1 MEIINYLPYIQ
12 DTTMT
17 KVVTTD
23 NSGNITCAAEICDLI
38 SDCAS
43 IPHNKSLKVVG
54 TELQL
59 TDTLNDVIKCD
70 VADLINKPD
79 TPSVTNVKLYSD
91 GKLLKLDDSAGA
103 TVFNDMVTNA
113 QACLPD
119 LTYSFLSKTS
129 NASGDL
135 LILDSTGKPSKRSDL
150 SNLADGTTITYNQ
163 TSGKLSAVQSPP
175 APTPTYVHASDIPA
189 ESKSDTYPLTPA
201 AVLAMTKYFKP
212 FATSDAPPASMDGT
226 DAVPFPMFYNFN
238 CTGGTNGKPKF
249 DVYVKDGSMCTV
261 DLGDTGGSSGGSTAG
276 TVVWEGMSNGCISL
290 AGKGAGLYMA
300 VCISTWDQQ
309 WGRDERFVLP
319 FIFFDIPDPIDGKN
333 VGMTYKYD
341 SWANL
346 VARPSECVV
355 LQAKM
360 AATGVNEFVNDGDG
374 SSPMV
379 VTPSNMVWQTF
390 KSGLRVQDTQTGH
403 NAHVVKVVKLT

>member
-1 MEIINYLPYIQ
+1 
-12 DTTMT
+12 MT

-43 IPHNKSLKVVG
+43 IPHNKSLQVVG

-59 TDTLNDVIKCD
+59 TDTLNGVIKCD
-70 VADLINKPD
+70 VSAIVNKPV
-79 TPSVTNVKLYSD
+79 TPSVTNVKLHTD
-91 GKLLKLDDSAGA
+91 GKLLKLTDSAGGE
-103 TVFNDMVTNA
+103 VSNDMVTNA

-119 LTYSFLSKTS
+119 LTYSFLSNTS
-129 NASGDL
+129 NASGSL

-163 TSGKLSAVQSPP
+163 VSGKLSAVAPPSSP
-175 APTPTYVHASDIPA
+175 APTYVHASDIPA

-212 FATSDAPPASMDGT
+212 FATSDAPPATMTGA
-226 DAVPFPMFYNFN
+226 DAIPIPMFYNFN

-261 DLGDTGGSSGGSTAG
+261 DLGDTGGGGGGSTAG
-276 TVVWEGMSNGCISL
+276 TVVWEGMSNGCINL
-290 AGKGAGLYMA
+290 VGKGAGLYMA
-300 VCISTWDQQ
+300 VCVSINDKQ
-309 WGRDERFVLP
+309 WGLDERYVLP

-333 VGMTYKYD
+333 VGMAYGHDNK
-341 SWANL
+341 AKL
-346 VARPSECVV
+346 EHIPSECVA
-355 LQAKM
+355 LQPEMEA
-360 AATGVNEFVNDGDG
+360 
-374 SSPMV
+374 PV
-379 VTPSNMVWQTF
+379 VTGLSYGNYIGKSTVIPSNMVWQTF
-390 KSGLRVQDTQTGH
+390 RSGLHVSDTLAGH
-403 NAHVVKVVKLT
+403 SAYVAKVVKLT

>member
-1 MEIINYLPYIQ
+1 
-12 DTTMT
+12 MT

-23 NSGNITCAAEICDLI
+23 NSGNITCAAEICELI

-70 VADLINKPD
+70 VSDLINKPA
-79 TPSVTNVKLYSD
+79 TQIVTNVRLYSD
-91 GKLLKLDDSAGA
+91 GKLLKLDDSAGD
-103 TVFNDMVTNA
+103 TVSNNMVTNA

-119 LTYSFLSKTS
+119 LTYSFLNKTS

-135 LILDSTGKPSKRSDL
+135 LILDSTGKPTKRSDL
-150 SNLADGTTITYNQ
+150 SNLADGVTITYNQ
-163 TSGKLSAVQSPP
+163 ASGKLSAVQPP
-175 APTPTYVHASDIPA
+175 STPAPTYVHASDIPA

-212 FATSDAPPASMDGT
+212 FATSDAPPADMNGT
-226 DAVPFPMFYNFN
+226 DVVPFPMFYNFN

-261 DLGDTGGSSGGSTAG
+261 DLGDTGGSNGGSTAG

-290 AGKGAGLYMA
+290 SGKGAGLYIA
-300 VCISTWDQQ
+300 LCVSTWDQSR
-309 WGRDERFVLP
+309 GKDFRYVLP
-319 FIFFDIPDPIDGKN
+319 FIFFDVHDSYDDKPAT
-333 VGMTYKYD
+333 MTYTIGWGGKY
-341 SWANL
+341 L
-346 VARPSECVV
+346 HPTTECITV
-355 LQAKM
+355 
-360 AATGVNEFVNDGDG
+360 TERFITEIHDPYNNGDG
-374 SSPMV
+374 SSGL
-379 VTPSNMVWQTF
+379 PSGAVSSMVWQRF
-390 KSGLRVQDTQTGH
+390 KSGLRVQGTKGYQD
-403 NAHVVKVVKLT
+403 AHVVKVIKLT

>member
-1 MEIINYLPYIQ
+1 
-12 DTTMT
+12 MT

-59 TDTLNDVIKCD
+59 TDTLNAVVKCD
-70 VADLINKPD
+70 VSGLINKPA
-79 TPSVTNVKLYSD
+79 PQSVTNVKLYSD
-91 GKLLKLDDSAGA
+91 GKLLKLDDSAGD
-103 TVFNDMVTNA
+103 TVSNNMVTNA

-119 LTYSFLSKTS
+119 LTYSFLNKTS

-150 SNLADGTTITYNQ
+150 SNLADGVTITYNQ
-163 TSGKLSAVQSPP
+163 VSGKLSAVQPP
-175 APTPTYVHASDIPA
+175 STPAPTYVHASDIPA

-212 FATSDAPPASMDGT
+212 IATSDAPPATMSGA
-226 DAVPFPMFYNFN
+226 DAIPIPMFYNFN

-249 DVYVKDGSMCTV
+249 DVYVKDGSLCTV
-261 DLGDTGGSSGGSTAG
+261 DLGDNGGSSGGSTAG

-300 VCISTWDQQ
+300 VCVSTWDQS
-309 WGRDERFVLP
+309 GGVDERFVLP
-319 FIFFDIPDPIDGKN
+319 FIFFDIPDPIDGKV
-333 VGMTYKYD
+333 VGMTYKRD
-341 SWANL
+341 GWANL
-346 VARPSECVV
+346 VHRPSECVV

-360 AATGVNEFVNDGDG
+360 TATAETAYTTGD
-374 SSPMV
+374 SSAPPPT

-390 KSGLRVQDTQTGH
+390 RSGLHVTDTSAGH
-403 NAHVVKVVKLT
+403 EAHVIKVVKLT

>member
-1 MEIINYLPYIQ
+1 
-12 DTTMT
+12 MT

-59 TDTLNDVIKCD
+59 TDTLNGVIKCD
-70 VADLINKPD
+70 VSDLVNKPA
-79 TPSVTNVKLYSD
+79 TPSVTNVKLHTD
-91 GKLLKLDDSAGA
+91 GKLLKLTDSAGGE
-103 TVFNDMVTNA
+103 VSNNMVTNA

-119 LTYSFLSKTS
+119 LTYSFLSDTG
-129 NASGDL
+129 NASGSL

-163 TSGKLSAVQSPP
+163 VSGKLSAVAPPSSP
-175 APTPTYVHASDIPA
+175 APTYIHVSDIPA

-212 FATSDAPPASMDGT
+212 FATSDAPPATMTGAD
-226 DAVPFPMFYNFN
+226 VIPFPMFYNFN

-261 DLGDTGGSSGGSTAG
+261 DLGDTGGGGGGSTAG
-276 TVVWEGMSNGCISL
+276 TVVWEGMSNGCINL
-290 AGKGAGLYMA
+290 AGKGAGMYIAYCVVSNYPSYIYAVPFYM
-300 VCISTWDQQ
+300 
-309 WGRDERFVLP
+309 
-319 FIFFDIPDPIDGKN
+319 FDIPNTMNGLVVK
-333 VGMTYKYD
+333 TYWIQHGYAENPPA
-341 SWANL
+341 STN
-346 VARPSECVV
+346 ECVTIYPKQYLGYV
-355 LQAKM
+355 KDWAADLPALYNANVVWQIFRAK
-360 AATGVNEFVNDGDG
+360 
-374 SSPMV
+374 V
-379 VTPSNMVWQTF
+379 VTDAYPYSLV
-390 KSGLRVQDTQTGH
+390 SS
-403 NAHVVKVVKLT
+403 VVKIVKMV

>member
-1 MEIINYLPYIQ
+1 
-12 DTTMT
+12 MT

-54 TELQL
+54 SELQL
-59 TDTLNDVIKCD
+59 TDTLNGVIKCD
-70 VADLINKPD
+70 VSDLINKPA

-103 TVFNDMVTNA
+103 TVSNDMVTNA

-119 LTYSFLSKTS
+119 LTYSFLNKT
-129 NASGDL
+129 NNVSGDL

-150 SNLADGTTITYNQ
+150 SNLADGVTITYDQ
-163 TSGKLSAVQSPP
+163 VSGKLSAAQSPVAP
-175 APTPTYVHASDIPA
+175 APTYVHASDIPA
-189 ESKSDTYPLTPA
+189 SSKSDTYPLTPA

-212 FATSDAPPASMDGT
+212 FATSDAPPATMNGA
-226 DAVPFPMFYNFN
+226 DAIPLPMFYNFN

-249 DVYVKDGSMCTV
+249 DVFVKDGSMCTV
-261 DLGDTGGSSGGSTAG
+261 DLGDTGGGGGGSTAG

-309 WGRDERFVLP
+309 WGIDERFVLP
-319 FIFFDIPDPIDGKN
+319 FVFFDIPDPIDGKT
-333 VGMTYKYD
+333 VGMTYERDKYGK
-341 SWANL
+341 L
-346 VARPSECVV
+346 VDRPSGCLE
-355 LQAKM
+355 LRYRTTAQASP
-360 AATGVNEFVNDGDG
+360 GG
-374 SSPMV
+374 SAGNQDPISIAPL
-379 VTPSNMVWQTF
+379 THMVWQTF
-390 KSGLRVQDTQTGH
+390 KSGLLVSDASAGH

>member
-1 MEIINYLPYIQ
+1 
-12 DTTMT
+12 MT

-59 TDTLNDVIKCD
+59 TDTLNAVVKCD
-70 VADLINKPD
+70 VSGLINKPA
-79 TPSVTNVKLYSD
+79 PQSVTNVKLYSD
-91 GKLLKLDDSAGA
+91 GKLLKLDDSAGD
-103 TVFNDMVTNA
+103 TVSNNMVTNA

-119 LTYSFLSKTS
+119 LTYSFLNKTS

-150 SNLADGTTITYNQ
+150 SNLADGVTITYNQ
-163 TSGKLSAVQSPP
+163 VSGKLSAVQPP
-175 APTPTYVHASDIPA
+175 STPAPTYVHASDIPA

-212 FATSDAPPASMDGT
+212 IATSDAPPATMSGA
-226 DAVPFPMFYNFN
+226 DAIPIPMFYNFN

-249 DVYVKDGSMCTV
+249 DVYVKDGSLCTV
-261 DLGDTGGSSGGSTAG
+261 DLGDNGGSSGGSTAG

-300 VCISTWDQQ
+300 VCVSNWDQSR
-309 WGRDERFVLP
+309 GMDERFVLP
-319 FIFFDIPDPIDGKN
+319 FIFFDIPDPIDGKV
-333 VGMTYKYD
+333 VGMTYKRD
-341 SWANL
+341 GRSNL
-346 VARPSECVV
+346 VSRPSECVV
-355 LQAKM
+355 LRAKM
-360 AATGVNEFVNDGDG
+360 TATAETANSPGDN
-374 SSPMV
+374 SAPTPT

-390 KSGLRVQDTQTGH
+390 RSGLHVTDTLAGH
-403 NAHVVKVVKLT
+403 EAHVIKVVKLT

>member
-1 MEIINYLPYIQ
+1 
-12 DTTMT
+12 MT

-23 NSGNITCAAEICDLI
+23 NSGNITCAAEICELI

-70 VADLINKPD
+70 VSNLINKPAAQI
-79 TPSVTNVKLYSD
+79 VTNVKLYSE
-91 GKLLKLDDSAGA
+91 GKLLKLDDSAGD
-103 TVFNDMVTNA
+103 TVSNNMVTNA

-119 LTYSFLSKTS
+119 LTYSFLNKTS

-135 LILDSTGKPSKRSDL
+135 LILDSTGKPTKRSDL
-150 SNLADGTTITYNQ
+150 SNLADGVTITYNQ
-163 TSGKLSAVQSPP
+163 SSGKLSAVQSPSTP
-175 APTPTYVHASDIPA
+175 APTYVHASDIPA

-201 AVLAMTKYFKP
+201 AVLAMTKHFKP
-212 FATSDAPPASMDGT
+212 FATSDAPPASMNGT

-261 DLGDTGGSSGGSTAG
+261 DLGDTGSSNGGSTAG

-290 AGKGAGLYMA
+290 VGKGAGLYVA
-300 VCISTWDQQ
+300 LCINTREEG
-309 WGRDERFVLP
+309 WGEYFYISIPFVFYDLP
-319 FIFFDIPDPIDGKN
+319 NTYGDRPIATIYNTNSPGRAQEK
-333 VGMTYKYD
+333 
-341 SWANL
+341 
-346 VARPSECVV
+346 PSKCIEIYQKQYLGYVSDWTAD
-355 LQAKM
+355 L
-360 AATGVNEFVNDGDG
+360 
-374 SSPMV
+374 PPLY
-379 VTPSNMVWQTF
+379 TPNAVWQTF
-390 KSGLRVQDTQTGH
+390 QSGTYVPGDGGTVGH
-403 NAHVVKVVKLT
+403 RAHVVKVIKLT

>member
-1 MEIINYLPYIQ
+1 
-12 DTTMT
+12 MT

-23 NSGNITCAAEICDLI
+23 NSGNITCAAEICELI

-70 VADLINKPD
+70 VSDLINKPA
-79 TPSVTNVKLYSD
+79 TQIVTNVRLYSD
-91 GKLLKLDDSAGA
+91 GKLLKLDDSAGD
-103 TVFNDMVTNA
+103 TVSNNMVTNA

-119 LTYSFLSKTS
+119 LTYSFLNKTS

-135 LILDSTGKPSKRSDL
+135 LILDSTGKPTKRSDL
-150 SNLADGTTITYNQ
+150 SNLADGVTITYNQ
-163 TSGKLSAVQSPP
+163 ASGKLSAVQPP
-175 APTPTYVHASDIPA
+175 STPAPTYVHASDIPA

-212 FATSDAPPASMDGT
+212 FATSDAPPADMNGT
-226 DAVPFPMFYNFN
+226 DVVPFPMFYNFN

-261 DLGDTGGSSGGSTAG
+261 DLGDTGGSNGGSTAG

-290 AGKGAGLYMA
+290 SGKGAGLYIA
-300 VCISTWDQQ
+300 LCVSTWDQQ
-309 WGRDERFVLP
+309 WGYDFRYVLP
-319 FIFFDIPDPIDGKN
+319 FIFFDVHNSYDDKPATMSYRK
-333 VGMTYKYD
+333 D
-341 SWANL
+341 SWGKF
-346 VARPSECVV
+346 VHPPTDCITISERFMTELSQPFNNGDNPGS
-355 LQAKM
+355 LQP
-360 AATGVNEFVNDGDG
+360 VPLG
-374 SSPMV
+374 S
-379 VTPSNMVWQTF
+379 MVWQTF
-390 KSGLRVQDTQTGH
+390 KSGLHVQDTKTGH
-403 NAHVVKVVKLT
+403 DAHVVKVIKLT

>member
-1 MEIINYLPYIQ
+1 
-12 DTTMT
+12 MT

-59 TDTLNDVIKCD
+59 TDTLNDVVKCD
-70 VADLINKPD
+70 VSDLINKPAP
-79 TPSVTNVKLYSD
+79 PSVTNVRLYSD
-91 GKLLKLDDSAGA
+91 GKLLKLDDSAGD
-103 TVFNDMVTNA
+103 TVSNDMVTNA

-119 LTYSFLSKTS
+119 LTYSFLNKTS

-135 LILDSTGKPSKRSDL
+135 LILDSTGKPTKRSDL
-150 SNLADGTTITYNQ
+150 SNLADGVTITYDQ
-163 TSGKLSAVQSPP
+163 TSGKLSAVQPP
-175 APTPTYVHASDIPA
+175 STPAPTYVHASDIPA

-212 FATSDAPPASMDGT
+212 FATSDAPPAYMNGT
-226 DAVPFPMFYNFN
+226 DAVPLPMFYNFN

-290 AGKGAGLYMA
+290 AGKGAGLYLA
-300 VCISTWDQQ
+300 LCVSTWTESAK
-309 WGRDERFVLP
+309 GIYNYYGIPFVFYDLP
-319 FIFFDIPDPIDGKN
+319 STYGDRPIA
-333 VGMTYKYD
+333 TIYD
-341 SWANL
+341 FTA
-346 VARPSECVV
+346 ARPIIQSTSSCIKIYQMV
-355 LQAKM
+355 
-360 AATGVNEFVNDGDG
+360 GNDSAYVDWESGTVI
-374 SSPMV
+374 SPY
-379 VTPSNMVWQTF
+379 NAVWQTF
-390 KSGLRVQDTQTGH
+390 KSGLRVPDAKAGH
-403 NAHVVKVVKLT
+403 DAHVVKVIKLT

>member
-1 MEIINYLPYIQ
+1 
-12 DTTMT
+12 MT

-38 SDCAS
+38 SGCSS
-43 IPHNKSLKVVG
+43 IPRNKSLQVIG

-59 TDTLNDVIKCD
+59 TDTLNGVIKCD
-70 VADLINKPD
+70 VSDLVNKPA
-79 TPSVTNVKLYSD
+79 TPSVTNVKLHTD
-91 GKLLKLDDSAGA
+91 GKLLRLTDSAGGE
-103 TVFNDMVTNA
+103 VSNNMVTNA

-119 LTYSFLSKTS
+119 LTYSFLSETN
-129 NASGDL
+129 NASGSL
-135 LILDSTGKPSKRSDL
+135 LILDSTGKPSKRSNL
-150 SNLADGTTITYNQ
+150 SNLADGTTITYDQ
-163 TSGKLSAVQSPP
+163 VSGKLSAVSPTAPP
-175 APTPTYVHASDIPA
+175 APTYVHASDIPA

-201 AVLAMTKYFKP
+201 AVLAMTRYFKP
-212 FATSDAPPASMDGT
+212 FATSDAPPASMNGA
-226 DAVPFPMFYNFN
+226 DAIPFPMFYNFN

-261 DLGDTGGSSGGSTAG
+261 DLGDNGGSSGGSTAG

-300 VCISTWDQQ
+300 VCIGTYDQQ
-309 WGRDERFVLP
+309 GVKEERFVLP

-333 VGMTYKYD
+333 VGMTYKHD
-341 SWANL
+341 NRANL
-346 VARPSECVV
+346 VDRPSQCVV

-360 AATGVNEFVNDGDG
+360 TATAVTEFSNGDN
-374 SSPMV
+374 SPPPPT

-390 KSGLRVQDTQTGH
+390 RSGLLVTDTSVGH
-403 NAHVVKVVKLT
+403 NAHVIKVVKLT

>member
-1 MEIINYLPYIQ
+1 
-12 DTTMT
+12 MT

-54 TELQL
+54 SELQL
-59 TDTLNDVIKCD
+59 TDTLNGVIKCD
-70 VADLINKPD
+70 VSDLINKPA

-91 GKLLKLDDSAGA
+91 GKLLKLDDSAGG
-103 TVFNDMVTNA
+103 TVSNNMVTNA

-119 LTYSFLSKTS
+119 LTYSFLSNTS
-129 NASGDL
+129 NASGSL

-163 TSGKLSAVQSPP
+163 VSGKLSAVAPPSSP
-175 APTPTYVHASDIPA
+175 APTYVHASDIPA

-212 FATSDAPPASMDGT
+212 FATSDAPPATMTGAD
-226 DAVPFPMFYNFN
+226 VIPFPMFYNFN

-261 DLGDTGGSSGGSTAG
+261 DLGDTGGGGGGSTAG

-300 VCISTWDQQ
+300 VCISTYAQQ
-309 WGRDERFVLP
+309 HIGDYRYVLP
-319 FIFFDIPDPIDGKN
+319 FIFFDIPDLIDGKN
-333 VGMTYKYD
+333 VLKQYVDNRSVKPED
-341 SWANL
+341 
-346 VARPSECVV
+346 RPSECVV
-355 LQAKM
+355 LKPEMESA
-360 AATGVNEFVNDGDG
+360 GHYDG
-374 SSPMV
+374 SNAGSIPV
-379 VTPSNMVWQTF
+379 IHSSMVWQTF
-390 KSGLRVQDTQTGH
+390 RSGMFPVRTLAERTSYV
-403 NAHVVKVVKLT
+403 AKVVKLT

>member
-1 MEIINYLPYIQ
+1 
-12 DTTMT
+12 MT

-70 VADLINKPD
+70 VSDLINKPA
-79 TPSVTNVKLYSD
+79 TPSVTNVKLYTD

-103 TVFNDMVTNA
+103 TVSNDMVTNA

-119 LTYSFLSKTS
+119 LTYSFLNKT
-129 NASGDL
+129 NNVSGDL
-135 LILDSTGKPSKRSDL
+135 LILDSTGKPSKRSNL
-150 SNLADGTTITYNQ
+150 SNLADGTTITYDQ
-163 TSGKLSAVQSPP
+163 VSGKLSAVSPTAPP
-175 APTPTYVHASDIPA
+175 APTYVHASDIPA

-201 AVLAMTKYFKP
+201 AVLAMTKHFKP
-212 FATSDAPPASMDGT
+212 FATSDAPPASMSGT
-226 DAVPFPMFYNFN
+226 DAIPLPMFYNFN

-249 DVYVKDGSMCTV
+249 DVFVKDGSMCTV
-261 DLGDTGGSSGGSTAG
+261 DLGDTGGGSGGSTAG

-309 WGRDERFVLP
+309 NGRDERFSMP
-319 FIFFDIPDPIDGKN
+319 FVFFDIPSTIDGKI
-333 VGMTYKYD
+333 VGMAYERNKQGELID
-341 SWANL
+341 
-346 VARPSECVV
+346 RPSACLEIWYRTVEQLESTVPGSIQKPISVV
-355 LQAKM
+355 PSAKI
-360 AATGVNEFVNDGDG
+360 
-374 SSPMV
+374 
-379 VTPSNMVWQTF
+379 VWQTF
-390 KSGLRVQDTQTGH
+390 KSGLLVKDTSAGH
-403 NAHVVKVVKLT
+403 NAHVIKVVKLT

>member
-1 MEIINYLPYIQ
+1 
-12 DTTMT
+12 MT

-59 TDTLNDVIKCD
+59 TDTLNGVIKCD
-70 VADLINKPD
+70 VSDLINKPA

-103 TVFNDMVTNA
+103 TVSNDMVTNA

-119 LTYSFLSKTS
+119 LTYSFLNKT
-129 NASGDL
+129 NNVSGDL

-150 SNLADGTTITYNQ
+150 SNLADGVTITYDQ
-163 TSGKLSAVQSPP
+163 VSGKLSAAQPP
-175 APTPTYVHASDIPA
+175 VAPAPTYVHASDIPA
-189 ESKSDTYPLTPA
+189 SSKSDTYPLTPA

-212 FATSDAPPASMDGT
+212 FATSDAPPATMNGA
-226 DAVPFPMFYNFN
+226 DAIPLPMFYNFN

-249 DVYVKDGSMCTV
+249 DVFVKDGSMCTV
-261 DLGDTGGSSGGSTAG
+261 DLGDTGGGGGGSTAG

-300 VCISTWDQQ
+300 VCISTPY
-309 WGRDERFVLP
+309 DERQFGRVERYALP
-319 FIFFDIPDPIDGKN
+319 FVFFDIPSTIDGKI
-333 VGMTYKYD
+333 VGMVYGHDNKGKPLA
-341 SWANL
+341 S
-346 VARPSECVV
+346 PSECVE
-355 LQAKM
+355 LEAKM
-360 AATGVNEFVNDGDG
+360 QSTGISGG
-374 SSPMV
+374 SSGSPS
-379 VTPSNMVWQTF
+379 TIIPSNMVWQTF
-390 KSGLRVQDTQTGH
+390 KSGLFVSDTKTGH
-403 NAHVVKVVKLT
+403 NAHVVKVVKLS

>member
-1 MEIINYLPYIQ
+1 
-12 DTTMT
+12 MT

-54 TELQL
+54 SELQL
-59 TDTLNDVIKCD
+59 TDTLNGVIKCD
-70 VADLINKPD
+70 VSDLINKPA

-91 GKLLKLDDSAGA
+91 GKLLKLDDSAGGE
-103 TVFNDMVTNA
+103 VSNDMVTNA

-119 LTYSFLSKTS
+119 LTYSFLSNTS
-129 NASGDL
+129 NASGSL

-163 TSGKLSAVQSPP
+163 VSGKLSAVAPPSSP
-175 APTPTYVHASDIPA
+175 APTYVHASDIPA

-212 FATSDAPPASMDGT
+212 FATSDAPPATMTGAD
-226 DAVPFPMFYNFN
+226 VIPFPMFYNFN

-261 DLGDTGGSSGGSTAG
+261 DLGDTGGGGGGSTAG
-276 TVVWEGMSNGCISL
+276 TVVWEGMSDGCISL
-290 AGKGAGLYMA
+290 VGKGAGLYMA
-300 VCISTWDQQ
+300 ICVSTYFQGQGKDYH
-309 WGRDERFVLP
+309 FVLP
-319 FIFFDIPDPIDGKN
+319 FIFYDVPDPIDGKN
-333 VGMTYKYD
+333 VAMSYD
-341 SWANL
+341 RDIKGNL
-346 VARPSECVV
+346 VIRPSYCIPLKASMGTTVIDPGGYGAPLE
-355 LQAKM
+355 
-360 AATGVNEFVNDGDG
+360 TG
-374 SSPMV
+374 SLA
-379 VTPSNMVWQTF
+379 NMVWQTF
-390 KSGLRVQDTQTGH
+390 RAGLAVTVGLSNEH
-403 NAHVVKVVKLT
+403 AHVVKVVKLT